1 MEENGGA
8 QAQEGV
14 ADMKTRISVQERLKD
29 LRVEKGLKLEELAEQ
44 VGLSKSALGSYEND
58 EDKEINHG
66 SLLKLADF
74 YQVTVDYLLGLSDN
88 RAHENTPLAEL
99 HMTDEAVA
107 LLKSGRVNNRLL
119 CEIVAH
125 DKFAELLA
133 DAEIYV
139 DGMATM
145 RFHDMNTA
153 LAAVRAMILEA
164 HPEAATN
171 RYLKIL
177 EAGQIQEEDFFCHV
191 THKTWDAILQDI
203 RKAHESDSESA
214 PDTTPADELIREV
227 QKAMQSPGDR
237 VQQFTELFC
246 KAFQLK
252 YKRLSEEER
261 TTLKKLFRKSP
272 LIKHSGMNFRRR
284 GRK

>member
-99 HMTDEAVA
+99 HLTDEAVA

-153 LAAVRAMILEA
+153 LAAVRAMILEV
-164 HPEAATN
+164 HPEAAAD

-191 THKTWDAILQDI
+191 THKTWDAILHDI
-203 RKAHESDSESA
+203 RKAHEHDIDST
-214 PDTTPADELIREV
+214 PDYSLAKKMALEIRKAIQSSGDYLGKVWAVIFNMLGIDFYKLPPDE
-227 QKAMQSPGDR
+227 QKI
-237 VQQFTELFC
+237 
-246 KAFQLK
+246 
-252 YKRLSEEER
+252 
-261 TTLKKLFRKSP
+261 LKKILAKSP
-272 LIKHSGMNFRRR
+272 NIKNSPFNFRRK
-284 GRK
+284 RK

>member
-1 MEENGGA
+1 
-8 QAQEGV
+8 
-14 ADMKTRISVQERLKD
+14 MKTRVSVQERLKD
-29 LRVEKGLKLEELAEQ
+29 LRVERGLKLEELAEQ
-44 VGLSKSALGSYEND
+44 TGISKSALGSYEND
-58 EDKEINHG
+58 DYKEINHG

-74 YQVTVDYLLGLSDN
+74 YQVSVDYLLGLSDN

-99 HMTDEAVA
+99 HLTDEAVA

-139 DGMATM
+139 GGMATM

-164 HPEAATN
+164 HPEAAAD

-214 PDTTPADELIREV
+214 PATTPADELIQEV

-284 GRK
+284 PWK